1 MTDLVDF
8 RAGTSRREVLLGA
21 LKVVAGAGLLGPA
34 AFAGQGV
41 KADGKARREQAM
53 SGRETSAQ
61 KADLRCGTQQGP
73 TTPEMLDFFK
83 RHGVT
88 DICGYPED
96 VGNKGYYSESDLAK
110 CKALCDR
117 HGIKL
122 AMIPLPFLT
131 SSHIDREQR
140 PSIMLGKSP
149 DRDRDIE
156 DICRT
161 IEACGKAG
169 VPAVKYNMSL
179 LGVMR
184 TGESPGRGGSS
195 YSTWREADVPQA
207 KRDQLT
213 RAGRVTEAE
222 FWSRIEYFV
231 KAIMPACESAK
242 VRAACHPH
250 DTGTPPGGMFGIEN
264 VLGTVDGLKK
274 FVGISQSQYHGLN
287 FCVGTVSEMLRDP
300 GREILDVVDWF
311 ASRGRIFNIHYRNIR
326 GKRGDFMEVFPDEGD
341 VDMVAV
347 ARVLKSRGYRGML
360 MPDHVPHHDDDPK
373 GLQAFAY
380 AQGYIKG
387 VIQALG

>member
-1 MTDLVDF
+1 MSNITG
-8 RAGTSRREVLLGA
+8 AGTSRREVILGTLRA
-21 LKVVAGAGLLGPA
+21 IAGASLLGPA
-34 AFAGQGV
+34 ALAAGRPDEKSTGKKSPAV
-41 KADGKARREQAM
+41 KG
-53 SGRETSAQ
+53 GRSQ

-88 DICGYPED
+88 DICGYPLD
-96 VGNKGYYSESDLAK
+96 DGDKGYFSESDLAK
-110 CKALCDR
+110 CKELCER
-117 HGIKL
+117 HGINL

-131 SSHIDREQR
+131 SSHVDHEKRAA
-140 PSIMLGKSP
+140 IMMGKSP
-149 DRDRDIE
+149 ERDRDIE
-156 DICRT
+156 DVCRT
-161 IEACGKAG
+161 IEACGKVG
-169 VPAVKYNMSL
+169 IPSVKYNMSL

-184 TGESPGRGGSS
+184 SGETPGRGGSQ
-195 YSTWREADVPQA
+195 YSTWRESDIPAA
-207 KRDQLT
+207 KREQLT
-213 RAGRVTEAE
+213 KAGRVPAAE
-222 FWSRIEYFV
+222 FWSRIGYFV
-231 KAIMPACESAK
+231 KAVMPSCEAAK

-250 DTGTPPGGMFGIEN
+250 DTGTPPGGMYGIDN

-274 FVGISQSQYHGLN
+274 FVGLSQSPYHGLN
-287 FCVGTVSEMLRDP
+287 FCVGTVSEMLQDP
-300 GREILDVVDWF
+300 RREIVDVVDWF

-347 ARVLKSRGYRGML
+347 ARVLRDRGYRGML

-373 GLQAFAY
+373 GMQAFAY